1 MIEPEISQVI
11 INNLIYTIQG
21 QQVML
26 DSDLAMLYQ
35 VETKVFNQAIKRN
48 IERFSEK
55 FRFQLTREEYVSLR
69 SQIVTSNGKGGR
81 RYMPYVFTEQG
92 IAMLS
97 AVLRSDIAI
106 QTSIKI
112 MDAFVEMRRFLT
124 SNALMFARINEMEVI
139 IIPYSN

>member
-1 MIEPEISQVI
+1 LIEPEISQVI